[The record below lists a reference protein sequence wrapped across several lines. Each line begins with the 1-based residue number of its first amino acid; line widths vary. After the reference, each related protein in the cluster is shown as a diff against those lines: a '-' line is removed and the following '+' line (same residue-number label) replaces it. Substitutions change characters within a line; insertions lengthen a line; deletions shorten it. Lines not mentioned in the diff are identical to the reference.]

1 VTLVVNDGYA
11 DSAPAIATVTIS
23 NRAASANAGPDR
35 TVLHRTSVTLDGSG
49 SSDPDGTVVGYLW
62 SQVSGTAVTL
72 SGANTSVATFM
83 APKLSPG
90 QTAVLVFELRVT
102 DNDGATAT
110 DLVTITVAR

>member
-1 VTLVVNDGYA
+1 VTLVVSDGYVN
-11 DSAPAIATVTIS
+11 SAPATATVTIA
-23 NRAASANAGPDR
+23 NRPPVANAGPDR
-35 TVLHRTSVTLDGSG
+35 TVLHRTSVTLDGRG

-102 DNDGATAT
+102 DNNGATAT
-110 DLVTITVAR
+110 DEVRITVTR